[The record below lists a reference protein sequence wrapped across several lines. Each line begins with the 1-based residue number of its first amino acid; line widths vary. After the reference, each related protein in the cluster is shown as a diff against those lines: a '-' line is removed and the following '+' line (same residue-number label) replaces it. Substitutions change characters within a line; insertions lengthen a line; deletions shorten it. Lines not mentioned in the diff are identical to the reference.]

1 VPAPLAHSLSQ
12 TWPPFVLIAGLL
24 LVGTAAAAD
33 HLFEVAGG
41 WLGRLP
47 GGGAWLFSSLMALV
61 ASVTVVLNLDTSV
74 VFLTPIVLH
83 AARSRGLDETAF
95 LYGVVAMSN
104 SASLLLPGSNLTNLL
119 VLHGRGDTGAAFA
132 AGMAPAW
139 GAAVV
144 VTLVVLLAW
153 RHRDLLGAKT
163 ARSPSAGGATAA
175 SGGAGA
181 ASGGAGAPGREPA
194 LHIGPGVVATAGAAV
209 LVLVLRNPAPWVLV
223 VGAAAVALQ
232 VASGRLTWR
241 PALRALGPVTL
252 SGIFVLAVALG
263 WLARAWGGP
272 ARLLAHL
279 GTVAT
284 SLLAV
289 GASVVVNNLP
299 AAVLLSARQPTHARA
314 LLFGLDLGPN
324 LAVTGSLS
332 ALLWLRVARTSR
344 ARPSAR
350 TYSALGALL
359 VPCTVFAAVGAT
371 AVLAPHSL

>member
-1 VPAPLAHSLSQ
+1 MPAPLAHSLSQ

-33 HLFEVAGG
+33 RLFEVAGER
-41 WLGRLP
+41 LGRLP
-47 GGGAWLFSSLMALV
+47 GGGAWLFASLMLLV
-61 ASVTVVLNLDTSV
+61 AAVTVVLNLDTSV
-74 VFLTPIVLH
+74 VFLTPIVLQ

-104 SASLLLPGSNLTNLL
+104 SASLLLTGSNLTNLL
-119 VLHGRGDTGAAFA
+119 VLHGRGATGAGFA

-153 RHRDLLGAKT
+153 RHRDLVGAR
-163 ARSPSAGGATAA
+163 AQRPAPAGATTLAPT
-175 SGGAGA
+175 GGPGA
-181 ASGGAGAPGREPA
+181 TTRHEPA
-194 LHIGPGVVATAGAAV
+194 LHVGPGVAATAVAAA
-209 LVLVLRNPAPWVLV
+209 LVVALGDPAPWVLA
-223 VGAAAVALQ
+223 VGAVAVGAQ

-241 PALRALGPVTL
+241 PTVRALGPVTL
-252 SGIFVLAVALG
+252 AGIFVLAVALG

-279 GTVAT
+279 GTTAT
-284 SLLAV
+284 AWLAV

-299 AAVLLSARQPTHARA
+299 AAVLLSARQPAHARA
-314 LLFGLDLGPN
+314 LLLGLDLGPN

-332 ALLWLRVARTSR
+332 ALLWFRVARASR
-344 ARPSAR
+344 ARPLAR
-350 TYSALGALL
+350 TYSVLGAVL
-359 VPCTVFAAVGAT
+359 VPCTVFAALGAT
-371 AVLAPHSL
+371 VVAPHSL